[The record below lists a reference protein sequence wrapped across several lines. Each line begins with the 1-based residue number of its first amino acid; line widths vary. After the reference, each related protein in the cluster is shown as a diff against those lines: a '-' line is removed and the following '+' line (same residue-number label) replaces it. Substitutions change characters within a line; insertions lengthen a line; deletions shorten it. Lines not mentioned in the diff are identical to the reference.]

1 MKFIDDSEFYSIQYK
16 THVETEM
23 ELFFSPMACSL
34 ASRIVLYEAG
44 ADVRFIQVD
53 KAKRTGDGRDYRGI
67 NPMGQVP
74 ALLVPG
80 GWLLTENAAVL
91 QYLAEAHPAASLL
104 PVEGDARARVRQWL
118 GFIGTE
124 LHKAVFV
131 PLLDPTASNDVKA
144 YSMDKAPLRLSV
156 LEQHLGD
163 HDFLV
168 DRYGIA
174 DIYLAVLL
182 NWAPYAGV
190 DLAAWPAVKAFH
202 HRISQR
208 DAVARAVA
216 EEFALYQEEQ
226 QRPRS

>member
-1 MKFIDDSEFYSIQYK
+1 
-16 THVETEM
+16 M

-34 ASRIVLYEAG
+34 ASRIVCYEAG
-44 ADVRFIQVD
+44 MPMQFTHVNR
-53 KAKRTGDGRDYRGI
+53 AKRTADGRDFWQV

-74 ALLVPG
+74 ALRTAQ
-80 GWLLTENAAVL
+80 GWTLTENAAVL
-91 QYLAEAHPAASLL
+91 QHLAEAAPAADLL
-104 PVEGDARARVRQWL
+104 PVQPEARALVRQWL

-131 PLLDPTASNDVKA
+131 PLLDPKASNDVKA

-156 LEQHLGD
+156 LEQHLGG

-174 DIYLAVLL
+174 DIYLAVVL

-190 DLAAWPAVKAFH
+190 DLAAWPAVKALH

-226 QRPRS
+226 VRTRS

>member
-1 MKFIDDSEFYSIQYK
+1 
-16 THVETEM
+16 M

-44 ADVRFIQVD
+44 AEARLTQVD
-53 KAKRTGDGRDYRGI
+53 GQAKRTVDGRDYWQI

-74 ALLVPG
+74 ALITPA
-80 GWLLTENAAVL
+80 GWLLTENVAVL
-91 QYLAEAHPAASLL
+91 QYLAETFPAAGLL
-104 PVEGDARARVRQWL
+104 PADAEARARVRQWL

-131 PLLDPTASNDVKA
+131 PLLDPKASADVKA
-144 YSMDKAPLRLSV
+144 YSMAKAALRLSV
-156 LEQHLGD
+156 LEAHLQRQEHLEGG
-163 HDFLV
+163 
-168 DRYGIA
+168 YGIA
-174 DIYLAVLL
+174 DIYLAVVL

-202 HRISQR
+202 RRIGQR
-208 DAVARAVA
+208 DAVARAMR

-226 QRPRS
+226 RQRAA